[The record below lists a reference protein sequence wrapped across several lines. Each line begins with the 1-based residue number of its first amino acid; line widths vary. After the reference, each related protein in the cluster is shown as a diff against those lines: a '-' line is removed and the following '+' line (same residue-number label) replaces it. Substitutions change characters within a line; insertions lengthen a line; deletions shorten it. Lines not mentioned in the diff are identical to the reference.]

1 MKDTRSYEEI
11 QAANSCLKA
20 ELENAIAYF
29 KSENY
34 YGDDICLLHM
44 ALNKGRALL
53 KEIERLEKRN
63 ETLQSLY
70 DFYRSTTIFLK
81 EEMRE
86 WRNE

>member
-11 QAANSCLKA
+11 QAANLCLKT
-20 ELENAIAYF
+20 ELKNAIAFF

-34 YGDDICLLHM
+34 YGLDIRLLHHM
-44 ALNKGRALL
+44 ANKNGRALL

-70 DFYRSTTIFLK
+70 DFYR